1 MILRRIFCGIVFLAC
16 LVVLELNKN
25 RLLGWLLWLAVSGGV
40 FWLLEKN
47 FAWWQK
53 LLIILGW
60 IGAFALIVLLSWP
73 PVKKV
78 PAADVKNP
86 EKTEIVTVKDGDLQ
100 GVYNK
105 DKDVEVFAGI
115 PYAAP
120 PVGENRWKAPQD
132 PAKWEGVRQADTFA
146 PMSMQ
151 PQNLP
156 IIDSLTQII
165 GYHDYH
171 ISLKDNYRP
180 ACSEDSLYLNVW
192 KPAGEKKNLPVLV
205 FIHGGSMKTGQTWY
219 EDYSGE
225 GLAKKD
231 VIVVN
236 LAYRLGV
243 FGFYA
248 DEDLL
253 KEDGTTGNYAL
264 LDQIKAL
271 QWVQDNIAA
280 FGGDPS
286 NVTLAGESAGSA
298 SVSALCA
305 SPMAKGLFRRAV
317 MESSTVVSKEVP
329 HSFRSLD
336 EALASG
342 KALKEKHHCK
352 NVEEMR
358 KLSAEEIVAD
368 AETEHHITI
377 DGMVLEEQ
385 PYETYKK
392 GKTNEEAVLHGA
404 NEEESGPF
412 ILFDKTTMKNYEEKI
427 RSFFKDRTEEVLK
440 VYPASNDQ
448 EAAEYWA
455 EIYGAIFFNYP
466 HDCLERLE
474 TANGIPTYQY
484 LFSKQNKRLG
494 SWHSGEMV
502 YFYNDIPEK
511 SSLYDESDRRL
522 EEIMSDYLV
531 NFVKR
536 GNPNGEGL
544 PEWKDT
550 KDEVMNFNTES
561 GMKKD
566 ERRQKLYRILDE
578 MQGFSAD

>member
-1 MILRRIFCGIVFLAC
+1 
-16 LVVLELNKN
+16 
-25 RLLGWLLWLAVSGGV
+25 
-40 FWLLEKN
+40 
-47 FAWWQK
+47 
-53 LLIILGW
+53 
-60 IGAFALIVLLSWP
+60 
-73 PVKKV
+73 
-78 PAADVKNP
+78 
-86 EKTEIVTVKDGDLQ
+86 
-100 GVYNK
+100 
-105 DKDVEVFAGI
+105 
-115 PYAAP
+115 
-120 PVGENRWKAPQD
+120 
-132 PAKWEGVRQADTFA
+132 
-146 PMSMQ
+146 
-151 PQNLP
+151 
-156 IIDSLTQII
+156 
-165 GYHDYH
+165 
-171 ISLKDNYRP
+171 
-180 ACSEDSLYLNVW
+180 
-192 KPAGEKKNLPVLV
+192 
-205 FIHGGSMKTGQTWY
+205 
-219 EDYSGE
+219 
-225 GLAKKD
+225 
-231 VIVVN
+231 
-236 LAYRLGV
+236 
-243 FGFYA
+243 
-248 DEDLL
+248 
-253 KEDGTTGNYAL
+253 
-264 LDQIKAL
+264 
-271 QWVQDNIAA
+271 
-280 FGGDPS
+280 
-286 NVTLAGESAGSA
+286 
-298 SVSALCA
+298 
-305 SPMAKGLFRRAV
+305 
-317 MESSTVVSKEVP
+317 
-329 HSFRSLD
+329 
-336 EALASG
+336 
-342 KALKEKHHCK
+342 
-352 NVEEMR
+352 
-358 KLSAEEIVAD
+358 
-368 AETEHHITI
+368 
-377 DGMVLEEQ
+377 MVLEEQ